1 MSLACGNSF
10 KLLSQQKTESWTPSG
25 AYAYP
30 KTPARRVQRLNLGGL
45 GDGSISK
52 IKEMLHKVELS
63 VSPYDTA
70 WVAMVPAG
78 DSSSQSRFPECLNWI
93 LENQNP
99 DGSWAFHPSDPLL
112 VKDSLSSTLACILA
126 LQKWNVGQRLVNR
139 GLDFIGSNKWAA
151 TDSKQKSPIG
161 FDVIFPGM
169 IERAEHMGLALPI
182 NTSSLD
188 AMLNKRDLEVQ
199 SALRSGLEGKKKYLA
214 YVAEGFNKLDD
225 WKDVMKYQRSNGS
238 LFNSPAT
245 TAAALLHLNDDK
257 CFTYLNSLLQR
268 YRNAVP
274 TIYPLD
280 IYARLCTIDNLER
293 LGIDQYFRIEIQT
306 ILDEIYRCWMQ
317 GDDEIFS
324 DITCLALGFRLLR
337 MNGYDVS
344 SDVFAGLDEQEQFF
358 NSVSEQYKGTNTILE
373 LYKASLMLILPSE
386 PILEKLYVWTS
397 SFLKL
402 ALGKGAVGEK
412 KLHKEVEYA
421 LKYPHASLE
430 RLENRKSIELHE
442 VDNVQLLKTAYRCSN
457 SDNKYLL
464 ELSLKDFNACQYIH
478 KKELNILER
487 WVKEYRMDELKFARQ
502 KITYGFFA
510 AAAVLFSPEHSD
522 ARIAWA
528 KFTVLVTLIDDLF
541 DVGGSEEELLNMFEL
556 VKKWDSHSEVG
567 FCSEQIEII
576 FSAVY
581 DTTNEFAVKAG
592 IEQGRSVK
600 DHLIEIWLILLETM
614 WREFEWARGTKS
626 LPSVDDYMSSAYVS
640 VALGPVALVPLYFLG
655 AKLSEEAVKSK
666 EYDDLFM
673 HMSVISRLL
682 NDLTTVKRES
692 EQGKLNSLSLRVIH
706 GNGSISE
713 EDAISETKRLI
724 ESHRR
729 ELLRMVVQTEGSVVP
744 KVCKDVFWKTSK
756 IVHLFYMGKDGFSSP
771 HEMISAIN
779 TVIHNPILLPPY

>member
-1 MSLACGNSF
+1 MLLAYGNTF
-10 KLLSQQKTESWTPSG
+10 KLLSQQKTERSPSG
-25 AYAYP
+25 AYAHS
-30 KTPARRVQRLNLGGL
+30 KTPTKRIVQRVDL
-45 GDGSISK
+45 GDGSIAK
-52 IKEMLHKVELS
+52 IKDMLHKVELS
-63 VSPYDTA
+63 ASPYDTA

-78 DSSSQSRFPECLNWI
+78 DSSNQSRFPECLNWI

-151 TDSKQKSPIG
+151 TDSKQKCPIG

-169 IERAEHMGLALPI
+169 IERAQHMGLALPI
-182 NTSSLD
+182 NTYSLD
-188 AMLNKRDLEVQ
+188 AMLNKRDLEIQ
-199 SALRSGLEGKKKYLA
+199 SALRSGLEGKNKYLA
-214 YVAEGFNKLDD
+214 YVAEGFTKPDE
-225 WKDVMKYQRSNGS
+225 WKDIMKYQRSNGS
-238 LFNSPAT
+238 LFNSPST

-257 CFTYLNSLLQR
+257 CFMYLNSLLQR
-268 YRNAVP
+268 YENAVP

-280 IYARLCTIDNLER
+280 IYARLCTVDKLER
-293 LGIDQYFRIEIQT
+293 LGIDQYFRNEIQT
-306 ILDEIYRCWMQ
+306 ILDEIYRCWLQ
-317 GDDEIFS
+317 GDEEIFS
-324 DITCLALGFRLLR
+324 DIACLAMGFRLLR
-337 MNGYDVS
+337 MNGYEIS

-358 NSVSEQYKGTNTILE
+358 NSVSEQYKDTNTILE
-373 LYKASLMLILPSE
+373 LYKASQMAILPSE
-386 PILEKLYVWTS
+386 HILEKIYVWTS

-402 ALGKGAVGEK
+402 AIGKGAVGEK
-412 KLHKEVEYA
+412 QLHKEVEYA

-430 RLENRKSIELHE
+430 RLENRKSIELQE
-442 VDNVQLLKTAYRCSN
+442 IDNVRLLKTSYSCSN
-457 SDNKYLL
+457 IDNKYLL
-464 ELSLKDFNACQYIH
+464 DLSLKDFNACQYIH
-478 KKELNILER
+478 QKELKILER

-510 AAAVLFSPEHSD
+510 AASVLFSPEHSD

-541 DVGGSEEELLNMFEL
+541 DVGGSEKEILNMFEL
-556 VKKWDSHSEVG
+556 VKKWDKHSEVG

-614 WREFEWARGTKS
+614 WREFEWARGES
-626 LPSVDDYMSSAYVS
+626 VPSVDDYMSSAYVS
-640 VALGPVALVPLYFLG
+640 VALGPVVLVPLYFLG
-655 AKLSEEAVKSK
+655 CKLSEEAVKSK
-666 EYDDLFM
+666 EYDDLFR
-673 HMSVISRLL
+673 HMSIISRLL

-692 EQGKLNSLSLRVIH
+692 EQGKLNSLALRVIH
-706 GNGSISE
+706 GDGSVSE
-713 EDAISETKRLI
+713 EEAISETKRLI

-744 KVCKDVFWKTSK
+744 KVCKDLFWKTSK

-771 HEMISAIN
+771 HEMIGAIN
-779 TVIHNPILLPPY
+779 TVINKPILLPPYSP